1 MVMLLWLAVVL
12 FALVQGETL
21 PNARPQP
28 ADRTFVSPAID
39 KLISELAP
47 LLKTENLATMFS
59 NCFPNTLD
67 TTIFAYTDSGP
78 DSFVITGD
86 IPAMW
91 LRDSQNLL
99 MPYLPYVK
107 QDAKLERLILG
118 TINRQAHSILIDP
131 YANAFNY
138 NSSTASGQD
147 HQSDSRKPKM
157 QPSVFEGKYEL
168 DSIMSFLKLSYW
180 YFREVGPEAF
190 AKAVDTSASGN
201 WARAVGSAVSVVAQ
215 MQAVSGQESTA
226 EMPYLF
232 ERSTNQ
238 ATDTLVM
245 SGRGPPTN
253 PTTGLSRQLFRPSD
267 DSAALAFNIPGNAMA
282 CVELSH
288 TLELIDALAGEAQHL
303 GDLRGQ
309 VAAVRGSL
317 CTALNKVLAQY
328 KAADSPIPFEVDGYG
343 SAVFMDDA
351 NVPSLLSLPVLGYMS
366 TKDATYKATRSF
378 VWSSRN
384 PYFYSGPAGSGIGGP
399 HEGPSMAWPMS
410 LAVLAMTSDD
420 EQEISACLDALLST
434 TAGTGLMHEAFD
446 VHDSQHYTRPWF
458 AWANG
463 VFAELVLQLVHT
475 HPLLVLR
482 DADAVAQAQALV
494 RVPVSLQAQLDKP
507 IA

>member
-1 MVMLLWLAVVL
+1 
-12 FALVQGETL
+12 
-21 PNARPQP
+21 
-28 ADRTFVSPAID
+28 
-39 KLISELAP
+39 
-47 LLKTENLATMFS
+47 
-59 NCFPNTLD
+59 
-67 TTIFAYTDSGP
+67 
-78 DSFVITGD
+78 
-86 IPAMW
+86 
-91 LRDSQNLL
+91 
-99 MPYLPYVK
+99 
-107 QDAKLERLILG
+107 
-118 TINRQAHSILIDP
+118 
-131 YANAFNY
+131 
-138 NSSTASGQD
+138 
-147 HQSDSRKPKM
+147 
-157 QPSVFEGKYEL
+157 
-168 DSIMSFLKLSYW
+168 
-180 YFREVGPEAF
+180 
-190 AKAVDTSASGN
+190 
-201 WARAVGSAVSVVAQ
+201 
-215 MQAVSGQESTA
+215 
-226 EMPYLF
+226 
-232 ERSTNQ
+232 
-238 ATDTLVM
+238 
-245 SGRGPPTN
+245 
-253 PTTGLSRQLFRPSD
+253 
-267 DSAALAFNIPGNAMA
+267 MA

-317 CTALNKVLAQY
+317 CPALNKVLAQY
-328 KAADSPIPFEVDGYG
+328 KATDSPIPFEVDGYG
-343 SAVFMDDA
+343 SAVYMDDA
-351 NVPSLLSLPVLGYMS
+351 NVPSLLSLPVLSYMS